1 MIEIPRL
8 DTIEFDALV
17 EEARGLIP
25 RYAPDWTDHNLHDP
39 GITLLDLLAWMID
52 QQLYRIGL
60 VGDGHE
66 AAFAALLGLEPQG
79 TCPARGLI
87 WPHPDWTAFDLDLE
101 SGSRAQL
108 RGQPDLAFTVSE
120 TIAWCEA
127 HIVRAEARIGTTVR
141 KVNRHPDG
149 AVLLDPATDAI
160 DLIFKQP
167 IAGAAAPFALGLAY
181 GEKLPD
187 LGGRAPAAVSCLIAG
202 DWRYSPAIWHP
213 APDGASGVFLLPAQ
227 SGPLAALRLNP
238 GAGLPRRLLPR
249 RIALNVIPVVQQEQ
263 LEGLKIGEGTGW
275 PDLELPLGIE
285 GGAEPAA
292 AFEIVSG
299 PNDTKWRIVNDFS
312 GSGPEDADCVFD
324 PGQGTVAF
332 GNGVNGKLMPFGHE
346 VSHKSLTVTR
356 GAQGNLAAGAEW
368 SIPGVSDAKGFGV
381 NREPVCGG
389 TDPRSRDDL
398 LAALQRQAR
407 KRGALLTDP
416 DLIAAAMAIEGLGI
430 ERAEVLPRFS
440 PLLPRRRVPGARTL
454 VLRPTSAVKA
464 NDTWLDA
471 IETSLASRRVLGE
484 RLAVATV
491 DTVPVEVQATL
502 LVATGADRKR
512 IGDEAEQN
520 LRERL
525 AIARQRSGQT
535 IEPWPAGRPVTLA
548 ELETLLVGVE
558 GVIAVS
564 DLLLARAGQELAVVS
579 IPLGRLEVAV
589 AGSPVIRFEVES

>member
-1 MIEIPRL
+1 MIEVPQL
-8 DTIEFDALV
+8 GTIEFDALV

-25 RYAPDWTDHNLHDP
+25 RYARNWTDHNLHDP
-39 GITLLDLLAWMID
+39 GITLLDLLAWVVD

-66 AAFAALLGLEPQG
+66 AAFAALLGLEQQAVQA
-79 TCPARGLI
+79 ARGLI
-87 WPHPDWTAFDLDLE
+87 WPHQKWAASALTLD
-101 SGSRAQL
+101 GTTRVQL
-108 RGQPDLAFTVSE
+108 RGQPDLAFMVSE
-120 TIAWCEA
+120 TIAWYEA
-127 HIVRAEARIGTTVR
+127 RIDRTEARIGTTVR
-141 KVNRHPDG
+141 KVSLHDDG

-160 DLIFKQP
+160 DLIFKSP
-167 IAGAAAPFALGLAY
+167 AAGGEAPFALGLAY

-187 LGGRAPAAVSCLIAG
+187 LGSRPPATIYCLTGR
-202 DWRYSPAIWHP
+202 DWQHSPATWHP
-213 APDGASGVFLLPAQ
+213 TPDGASGVFLLSAQ
-227 SGPLAALRLNP
+227 SGSVAAIRLDL

-249 RIALNVIPVVQQEQ
+249 RIALNVIPVVQHEQ
-263 LEGLKIGEGTGW
+263 LEGRKIGEGTGW
-275 PDLELPLGIE
+275 PDLELSLGIE
-285 GGAEPAA
+285 GGAKPAA
-292 AFEIVSG
+292 AFTIVSG
-299 PNDTKWRIVNDFS
+299 PKDTKWRIVDDFS
-312 GSGPEDADCVFD
+312 KSGPEDADCVFD
-324 PGQGTVAF
+324 PVRGTVAF

-346 VSHKSLTVTR
+346 VSHESLTVTR

-368 SIPGVSDAKGFGV
+368 SIAGVSDTSDFGV
-381 NREPVCGG
+381 NREPVCAG

-407 KRGALLTDP
+407 RRAALLTDA
-416 DLIAAAMAIEGLGI
+416 DLVAAAEAIEGLGI

-454 VLRPTSAVKA
+454 VLRPASAVKA

-471 IETSLASRRVLGE
+471 IETALAPRRVLGE

-491 DTVPVEVQATL
+491 ETVPVAVEATL
-502 LVATGADRKR
+502 LVATGADRER
-512 IGDEAEQN
+512 IRDEAGQN

-525 AIARQRSGQT
+525 AIARRRSGQT
-535 IEPWPAGRPVTLA
+535 IEPWPAGRPVTPA

-564 DLLLARAGQELAVVS
+564 GLLLARAGQKAALVS

-589 AGSPVIRFEVES
+589 AGPLAIRFEVES